1 MERRIGTLLAQVSR
15 LMRRSFDQ
23 RAREIGVTRPQ
34 WQVLSVLRHNEGIK
48 QGGLADLLEVEPIT
62 AGRMI
67 DRMQEAGFVERRAD
81 PADRRAWRLFLT
93 EHGKQLIEQMQPLAV
108 ETSGFALEGVSE
120 EDKHHLFQTLEKMRL
135 NLTRKPGVAPLEEG

>member
-1 MERRIGTLLAQVSR
+1 MERRIGTVVAQVAR
-15 LMRRSFDQ
+15 LMRRAFDQ

-34 WQVLSVLRHNEGIK
+34 WQVLSVLRNHDGIK
-48 QGGLADLLEVEPIT
+48 QGGLAEILEVEPIT

-67 DRMQEAGFVERRAD
+67 DRMQEAGLVERRAD
-81 PADRRAWRLFLT
+81 PADRRAWRLSLT
-93 EHGKQLIEQMQPLAV
+93 PLGQKLVRQLEPLAE

-135 NLTRKPGVAPLEEG
+135 NLTRRPAVAPVGED

>member
-1 MERRIGTLLAQVSR
+1 MVLAQVAR
-15 LMRRSFDQ
+15 LMRRAFDE

-34 WQVLSVLRHNEGIK
+34 WQVLSFLLRYEGIK
-48 QGGLADLLEVEPIT
+48 QAGLADLLEVEPIT

-93 EHGKQLIEQMQPLAV
+93 DRGREITARLHPLAL
-108 ETSGFALEGVSE
+108 ETSNAALAGVSE
-120 EDKHHLFQTLEKMRL
+120 QDAAQLLRILEVML
-135 NLTRKPGVAPLEEG
+135 SNLTGRPSASRNWED